1 MNKVY
6 LTKQDLRK
14 IIEFTDSFPDSGEM
28 VTITVENDS
37 GIGSIINASV
47 DTKINDHLVTV
58 SKEIVNEESW

>member
-14 IIEFTDSFPDSGEM
+14 IIEFVDSFPDSGEM

-58 SKEIVNEESW
+58 TKEIVNEESW

>member
-14 IIEFTDSFPDSGEM
+14 IIAFTDSFPESGEM

>member
-6 LTKQDLRK
+6 LTKQDLRE
-14 IIEFTDSFPDSGEM
+14 IIKFIDSFPDSGEM

-47 DTKINDHLVTV
+47 DTTIKDHLVTV
-58 SKEIVNEESW
+58 TKEIVNEESW

>member
-14 IIEFTDSFPDSGEM
+14 IIEFVDSFPDSGEM
-28 VTITVENDS
+28 VTITVENDN

-47 DTKINDHLVTV
+47 DTTIKDHLVTV
-58 SKEIVNEESW
+58 TKEIVNEESW

>member
-58 SKEIVNEESW
+58 TKEIVNEESW

>member
-14 IIEFTDSFPDSGEM
+14 IIEFTDSFPESGEM

-58 SKEIVNEESW
+58 TKEIVNEESW